1 MRPLVS
7 TLITAALGAG
17 AGFAG
22 AWFAVSP
29 LRSAEAERVYPWGLV
44 QMLTANELDFT
55 AAERARIHALERDYR
70 ARRAALGDDLQA
82 TNIRLVRSLLK
93 EDGYGPETAKA
104 VDDVE
109 RLVGARQRDTV
120 RYLAAVRKELTPDDR
135 RIFDQKLVE
144 AFSADLD

>member
-7 TLITAALGAG
+7 TLVTAGLGAA

-22 AWFAVSP
+22 VWFAISP

-70 ARRAALGDDLQA
+70 SRRSSLGDELQA
-82 TNIRLVRSLLK
+82 ANIRLVRGLLR
-93 EDGYGPETAKA
+93 ENGYGPETAKA
-104 VDDVE
+104 VDEVE
-109 RLVGARQRDTV
+109 RLVGERQRDTV
-120 RYLAAVRKELTPDDR
+120 RYLAAVRKELTPADR